1 VIKITRTELPFFFT
15 DKFCN
20 IKTEK
25 DITIRQRVEDHLI
38 DAINNGMNPHNI
50 LFIALEG
57 SQNYGLDIKTSDVDT
72 KLIVLPTV
80 DDVIYGR
87 KLVSS
92 TAVRE
97 NEEHTNYSDIRF
109 FFPTLKR
116 QNINFIEILFS
127 KWILVN
133 REYEDELAPLFEN
146 RELIARYNE
155 VKAVKTIGGIATD
168 RYKAIQ
174 NLNSKRADIIRAY
187 GYDGKA
193 VSHLIRL
200 DNFLQDYISKKS
212 YQECLMCGLR
222 NANLIKGVKQNK
234 ISKET
239 ALKLA
244 ESEYK
249 CIQKQVDNFVKEN
262 EETINPEVD
271 KILDTIQRNIIKK
284 DLSII

>member
-1 VIKITRTELPFFFT
+1 
-15 DKFCN
+15 
-20 IKTEK
+20 
-25 DITIRQRVEDHLI
+25 
-38 DAINNGMNPHNI
+38 
-50 LFIALEG
+50 
-57 SQNYGLDIKTSDVDT
+57 
-72 KLIVLPTV
+72 
-80 DDVIYGR
+80 
-87 KLVSS
+87 
-92 TAVRE
+92 
-97 NEEHTNYSDIRF
+97 
-109 FFPTLKR
+109 
-116 QNINFIEILFS
+116 
-127 KWILVN
+127 VN

-212 YQECLMCGLR
+212 YQECLMGGLK
-222 NANLIKGVKQNK
+222 NANLIKNVKQNK